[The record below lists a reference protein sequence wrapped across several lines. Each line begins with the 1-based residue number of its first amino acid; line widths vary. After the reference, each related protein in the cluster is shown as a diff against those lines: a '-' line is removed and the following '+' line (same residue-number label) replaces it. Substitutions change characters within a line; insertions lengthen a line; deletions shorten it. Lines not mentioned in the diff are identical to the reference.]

1 MEDFHTFLDLYLSK
15 WKAADFDFMEK
26 VIDESFQGIEIRDGN
41 ISTHGK
47 ESSVTGWHQAFN
59 YFKDK
64 EMEWLLSPIST
75 LPLNEIEMIAII
87 RATMTLDG
95 KLIDTSNLFFQT
107 FSSNNGKWKLIRT
120 YEETGV
126 SNSLYLSGD

>member
-1 MEDFHTFLDLYLSK
+1 MEDFTTFLNRYLSK
-15 WKAADFDFMEK
+15 WKAAELEFMEK
-26 VIDESFQGIEIRDGN
+26 VIDETFQGIQNRDGI

-47 ESSVTGWHQAFN
+47 ETSVTEWSQAFN

-64 EMEWLLSPIST
+64 DMEWILSPISI
-75 LPLNEIEMIAII
+75 LPLNGKENMAII
-87 RATMTLDG
+87 RATMTLEG

-107 FSSNNGKWKLIRT
+107 FTWKSGEWKLIRT

-126 SNSLYLSGD
+126 SNL